1 MLLLLLSELRINYLV
16 SIELANSYNYYNR
29 YLYDYVIIFCSSLE
43 AILKSLITIISP
55 AKHSEYYISV
65 VTNVV
70 LYCHFKQFSMGIIP
84 LCSEQFRKTFNTT
97 RIPLKE
103 QGNFCFT
110 GVLSLVK
117 LFYHKFKSFS
127 YVMNYGTIF
136 AASQQWKKSCINL

>member
-1 MLLLLLSELRINYLV
+1 M
-16 SIELANSYNYYNR
+16 
-29 YLYDYVIIFCSSLE
+29 
-43 AILKSLITIISP
+43 KSLITIISP
-55 AKHSEYYISV
+55 ARHSEYYISV

-110 GVLSLVK
+110 RVLSLVK

-127 YVMNYGTIF
+127 HVMNYGTIF
-136 AASQQWKKSCINL
+136 AASQQWKKSCFNLQYNSLIVMKLKFSSVDLVPCSSMIYLDFG